1 MMNPMEVIAVIA
13 RRRRN
18 ALSEWLF
25 EDETGT
31 PDWTRITIVL
41 GGLAVLVAL
50 KWGVKRLRN

>member
-1 MMNPMEVIAVIA
+1 MISPTELITMIA

-18 ALSEWLF
+18 SLTEWFL

-31 PDWTRITIVL
+31 PNWSRIVIVL
-41 GGLAVLVAL
+41 GALAVLVAL